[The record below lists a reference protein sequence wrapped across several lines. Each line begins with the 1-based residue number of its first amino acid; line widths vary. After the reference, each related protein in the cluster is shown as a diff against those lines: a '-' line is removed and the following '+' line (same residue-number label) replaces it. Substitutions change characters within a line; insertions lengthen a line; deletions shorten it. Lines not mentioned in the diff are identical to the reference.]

1 MCATGACVK
10 LLVTCVGILVSD
22 VIASGLPRVSQPGE
36 VTFAPSGVR
45 LCVGGHAANV
55 SIDLLKLGITKGEV
69 SCVGTVGEDAFGDF
83 IMKEL
88 NENGVVTHIERT
100 QKAATSSNMIL
111 VVQSEDRRFHVDI
124 GANPLLDPQRVKDV
138 LRKEKPCIL
147 YIGAT
152 GFLGKFD
159 EQLPRILKEA
169 KEDLNC
175 VTFVDPIQPQRHNW
189 EYLER
194 SFQWIDVLH
203 CNDVEAES
211 MTGKNN
217 PSEALSSIADR
228 GVKLAII
235 TLGDQG
241 LLAKHAYDRITMPAF
256 KVSVVDPTGAGDAFS
271 AGVICYLT
279 RRVDNLRKLEIAS
292 LTRKELLDLLI
303 EGEAAGAACVT
314 GVGATEAVTR
324 ENVSRILLEQKD
336 GIIDQMRIGFRLF

>member
-1 MCATGACVK
+1 

-22 VIASGLPRVSQPGE
+22 IIASGLLKISQPGE

-55 SIDLLKLGITKGEV
+55 SIDLLKLGLTRGEV

-111 VVQSEDRRFHVDI
+111 VVQREDRRFHVDM
-124 GANPLLDPQRVKDV
+124 GANPLLDPQRVMDV
-138 LRKEKPCIL
+138 LRKERPCIL
-147 YIGAT
+147 YVGAP
-152 GFLGKFD
+152 GFLGEFD

-175 VTFVDPIQPQRHNW
+175 VTFVDPIQPQGHGW

-211 MTGKNN
+211 MTNKKKPN
-217 PSEALSSIADR
+217 EALSSIADR
-228 GVKLAII
+228 GVKLAMI

-256 KVSVVDPTGAGDAFS
+256 KVPVADPTGAGDAFS
-271 AGVICYLT
+271 AGIIRYLT
-279 RRVDNLRKLEIAS
+279 KRVDNLGKLEISS
-292 LTRKELLDLLI
+292 LTRKELLDLLL

-314 GVGATEAVTR
+314 DVGTTRGVTV
-324 ENVSRILLEQKD
+324 ENVERILREQK
-336 GIIDQMRIGFRLF
+336 GTILDQIRIGFKPF

>member
-1 MCATGACVK
+1 

-22 VIASGLPRVSQPGE
+22 IIASGLPKISQPGE

-55 SIDLLKLGITKGEV
+55 SIDLLKLGLTRGEV

-88 NENGVVTHIERT
+88 TENGVVTHIERT
-100 QKAATSSNMIL
+100 QKAPTSSNMIL
-111 VVQSEDRRFHVDI
+111 VVQHEDRRFHVDM
-124 GANPLLDPQRVKDV
+124 GANPLLDPRRVMDV
-138 LRKEKPCIL
+138 FRKEKPCIL
-147 YIGAT
+147 YVGAT
-152 GFLGKFD
+152 GFLGEFD
-159 EQLPRILKEA
+159 ERLPRILKEA
-169 KEDLNC
+169 KEELNC
-175 VTFVDPIQPQRHNW
+175 VTFVDPIQPQGHGW

-211 MTGKNN
+211 MTGKSK
-217 PSEALSSIADR
+217 PREALSSIGDR
-228 GVKLAII
+228 GVKLAVI

-256 KVSVVDPTGAGDAFS
+256 KVPVADPTGAGDAFS
-271 AGVICYLT
+271 AGIIRYLT
-279 RRVDNLRKLEIAS
+279 RRVDNLGVLDISS
-292 LTRKELLDLLI
+292 LTRKELLDLLL

-314 GVGATEAVTR
+314 DVGTTRGVSV
-324 ENVSRILLEQKD
+324 ENVERILREQRET
-336 GIIDQMRIGFRLF
+336 ILDQIRIGFKPF